1 MKVPPVSFLHWILK
15 QIGMRRQNLYDKTC
29 QRSNITNVN
38 RNMSNIN
45 LKICYAIIVFSV
57 NVECSPS
64 LTPSV
69 RVYKSASLIPF
80 SIQGSRPMSHFR
92 NIMTQPQ
99 RKKRNGTA
107 AILGYS
113 GYDGSS
119 EYNDNDTYNERD
131 GLGSI

>member
-1 MKVPPVSFLHWILK
+1 MCI
-15 QIGMRRQNLYDKTC
+15 DKTC
-29 QRSNITNVN
+29 QRI
-38 RNMSNIN
+38 SNIN
-45 LKICYAIIVFSV
+45 LKICYVIIVFSV

-113 GYDGSS
+113 DYDGSS